1 MRNLLPLAALLFLQY
16 TGRAQKFVYDRNPV
30 HIGIVPRVTVADP
43 AEDNYDGSF
52 QERRFVTHT
61 LTFTM
66 KTNVYGPVTA
76 NGVILTSQANLS
88 VPGRKYTATSPEV
101 DGTVTENW
109 ESQF

>member
-1 MRNLLPLAALLFLQY
+1 MTGVQTCALPILEIVQD
-16 TGRAQKFVYDRNPV
+16 VPV
-30 HIGIVPRVTVADP
+30 ILNSIT

-88 VPGRKYTATSPEV
+88 VPGRKYTATAPEV